1 MGILL
6 SFPSHSSKKYVYSSG
21 GPRKILAFDISPV
34 GKLTYRFDCGGRGR
48 LSAPW
53 ASMASNRFVTVSV
66 TVTLIQK
73 EKGSGKE
80 EGEETEKIGST
91 LSQCILPSFNFDFG
105 VFFSTTQLLFFC
117 PNLKVMRGCVG
128 QEKFPS

>member
-105 VFFSTTQLLFFC
+105 VFFSTTQLLFFA
-117 PNLKVMRGCVG
+117 RT
-128 QEKFPS
+128 SR

>member
-1 MGILL
+1 M
-6 SFPSHSSKKYVYSSG
+6 FPSHSGKKYVYSSG

-34 GKLTYRFDCGGRGR
+34 GKLTYRFDCGGR

-53 ASMASNRFVTVSV
+53 ASVASNRFVTVSV

-80 EGEETEKIGST
+80 EGEETEMIGST
-91 LSQCILPSFNFDFG
+91 LSQCILPSFNFD
-105 VFFSTTQLLFFC
+105 LFEVYSFLRRNYYFL
-117 PNLKVMRGCVG
+117 PEPQGNAGLRGP
-128 QEKFPS
+128 EKFPS